1 MTVYNMGKRCRIRSF
16 LLLFCILGFFFF
28 RAPTIENSDEL
39 ELSRTATFVPHKIR
53 ATATNTGAWQLPEGY
68 EYYFDERLA
77 HAMVTY
83 FKQKEKF
90 WSKPSVIEFGSGTG
104 KYIKYFLKKQI
115 NVRGYDGVDDIYERT
130 GGMVNHIEL
139 TVKNELGEAD
149 YVVCL
154 EVAEHIPKD
163 FEQIFLENLV
173 SHSKKAVILSW
184 APPEQSGV
192 GHVNTKK
199 KEDVVRLMQAR
210 GYELD
215 ESNSKIVRDAAT
227 LPWIKKNLM
236 IFLKT
241 RPKQIQV
248 SKV

>member
-1 MTVYNMGKRCRIRSF
+1 M
-16 LLLFCILGFFFF
+16 
-28 RAPTIENSDEL
+28 
-39 ELSRTATFVPHKIR
+39 
-53 ATATNTGAWQLPEGY
+53 
-68 EYYFDERLA
+68 
-77 HAMVTY
+77 
-83 FKQKEKF
+83 
-90 WSKPSVIEFGSGTG
+90 
-104 KYIKYFLKKQI
+104 
-115 NVRGYDGVDDIYERT
+115 RGYDGVDDIYERT

-241 RPKQIQV
+241 RPK
-248 SKV
+248 